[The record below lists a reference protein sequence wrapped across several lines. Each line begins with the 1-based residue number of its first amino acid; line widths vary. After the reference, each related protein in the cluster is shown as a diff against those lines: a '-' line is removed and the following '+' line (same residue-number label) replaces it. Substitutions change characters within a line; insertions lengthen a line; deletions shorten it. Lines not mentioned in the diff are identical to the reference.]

1 MKNDRI
7 RSARSSNG
15 IGNATDVIKCWSIIS
30 KKLGR
35 CTRTDN
41 VEHDCF
47 NPCRETQWLGYWR
60 SRKALNF
67 FAFSFLCSNC
77 PIPRSYIAFGRGW
90 VALFG
95 EFKCFL
101 RILWMVGIDSTLR
114 GSVDCSAKE
123 NKEWTNLNP
132 LLSVQNPPK
141 WTTSSSFRSESATL
155 PWPVNPA
162 GPVAQ
167 NGRKT
172 KCRPFSTRGRQQK
185 KLRENVRD

>member
-1 MKNDRI
+1 MHANRW
-7 RSARSSNG
+7 
-15 IGNATDVIKCWSIIS
+15 C
-30 KKLGR
+30 
-35 CTRTDN
+35 
-41 VEHDCF
+41 EHDCF

-60 SRKALNF
+60 PRKALNF

-77 PIPRSYIAFGRGW
+77 PIPRSYIAFGWGW

-141 WTTSSSFRSESATL
+141 WTSSSFRSESATL

-162 GPVAQ
+162 GPFAQ
-167 NGRKT
+167 IGRKT
-172 KCRPFSTRGRQQK
+172 KCRLFQPGAKEAEGECPGLIEKPEKITPGR
-185 KLRENVRD
+185 N